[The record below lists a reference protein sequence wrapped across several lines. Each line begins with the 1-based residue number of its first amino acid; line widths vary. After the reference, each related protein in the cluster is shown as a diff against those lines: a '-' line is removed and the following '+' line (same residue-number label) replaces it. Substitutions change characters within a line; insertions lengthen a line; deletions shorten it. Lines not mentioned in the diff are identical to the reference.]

1 MGKRLNG
8 IDLSRYQKANL
19 FKSKHCGQGVGGDA
33 LSAQRHPDCVR
44 PRQHGGGG
52 GSACR
57 CSTIALLNTHGACCA
72 HNSVADVTQSHCKPN
87 PALSR
92 AGAIARAVENVFR
105 DPVRRMDSRILGG
118 LGTGSVAKDIPER
131 CLHLRC
137 RGHPKAVPVI
147 PRWPAKLTKLAVDN
161 PNAPGLAPALVLI
174 VPIMPA
180 TRKNKGLASC
190 GALLYSPALRPA
202 AQTDCSGCG

>member
-1 MGKRLNG
+1 MGLAARTTR
-8 IDLSRYQKANL
+8 SRTCQ
-19 FKSKHCGQGVGGDA
+19 
-33 LSAQRHPDCVR
+33 
-44 PRQHGGGG
+44 
-52 GSACR
+52 
-57 CSTIALLNTHGACCA
+57 
-72 HNSVADVTQSHCKPN
+72 QSHRTPN

-92 AGAIARAVENVFR
+92 AGAIARAVENVSR
-105 DPVRRMDSRILGG
+105 DTVRRMDSRILGE

-147 PRWPAKLTKLAVDN
+147 PCWPAKLTKLAVDH

-190 GALLYSPALRPA
+190 GALLYSRRSGRLLKQI
-202 AQTDCSGCG
+202 AQAVANLGTRRRFCSRMMPRSRSKAGIANQ